1 MSAFHKPK
9 LYRTAAGCCICKA
22 KSSSSRFTSSGK
34 YEDFFSS
41 CFLLSEPRGGE
52 ICNACVLLVK
62 RYKKLPSGSSRHWAH
77 VVDARAGPGVKN
89 FVRERRRESC
99 RERSFK
105 KKHVYRR
112 KRKNTDCSRIET
124 SVSDDSD
131 NSLPLQSTN
140 QPTEPKVSDFIDLN
154 IWKRKLVCCGTIFV
168 GPYGEVMV
176 DPRFLHKCLLHAK
189 PKPKPVQL
197 PKMPNS
203 LFTIEKIIE
212 SELRNLESS
221 NAVTESSL
229 DMTESGKRASPSA
242 LPGDPES
249 DEGFYDKPSIS
260 PTNSI

>member
-1 MSAFHKPK
+1 M
-9 LYRTAAGCCICKA
+9 
-22 KSSSSRFTSSGK
+22 
-34 YEDFFSS
+34 
-41 CFLLSEPRGGE
+41 
-52 ICNACVLLVK
+52 
-62 RYKKLPSGSSRHWAH
+62 
-77 VVDARAGPGVKN
+77 
-89 FVRERRRESC
+89 
-99 RERSFK
+99 
-105 KKHVYRR
+105 
-112 KRKNTDCSRIET
+112 
-124 SVSDDSD
+124 
-131 NSLPLQSTN
+131 
-140 QPTEPKVSDFIDLN
+140 
-154 IWKRKLVCCGTIFV
+154 
-168 GPYGEVMV
+168 